1 MLVLKFNYMQMAY
14 DLCDTLVKGVDEAI
28 QHFLSDAKQHLES
41 EDQELQQV
49 VFDMAA
55 NQITAAAVFYAH
67 SILESYGTGS
77 KMDITNEALENYI
90 HDKTWWNPDRSRF
103 AIAGRRK
110 GSYINI
116 FGESVESKGRFRG
129 REIENMISPRKP
141 SFGIQNAEKKLNAGL
156 QENGYVM
163 RILRGYANE
172 FFESLNTSK
181 YFYNEE
187 V

>member
-1 MLVLKFNYMQMAY
+1 MLMLKFNYMQMAY

-41 EDQELQQV
+41 EDQEMQQA

-77 KMDITNEALENYI
+77 KMDISNEDLGEYI
-90 HDKTWWNPDRSRF
+90 HGEFWNPDRRSY
-103 AIAGRRK
+103 AISGRRE
-110 GSYINI
+110 GFYTNI
-116 FGESVESKGRFRG
+116 FGEEVYSKGRFRG
-129 REIENMISPRKP
+129 REIENMIAPRKP

-172 FFESLNTSK
+172 FFENLNASK